1 MINYYKYLSPIVAEQ
16 LKSLIGQTLI
26 SVQAPQITT
35 SPLEKA
41 EEYIAPWIC
50 IALQEDQKR
59 QYLNLCEERC
69 ETATEYDYHQ
79 LKLFLSDKAVNVSSL
94 FPFEKFDVSY
104 LPVSLMV
111 WKRIQ
116 AVKVFRI
123 FIDSAKENIQ
133 SDCIIRFDL
142 SDEKSVLIYPESY
155 GKFVSTGM
163 VTVVL
168 GGNNIDFPDSLK
180 IPAFVDRP
188 FRIEEILAI

>member
-1 MINYYKYLSPIVAEQ
+1 
-16 LKSLIGQTLI
+16 
-26 SVQAPQITT
+26 
-35 SPLEKA
+35 
-41 EEYIAPWIC
+41 
-50 IALQEDQKR
+50 
-59 QYLNLCEERC
+59 
-69 ETATEYDYHQ
+69 
-79 LKLFLSDKAVNVSSL
+79 
-94 FPFEKFDVSY
+94 
-104 LPVSLMV
+104 MV

-168 GGNNIDFPDSLK
+168 GGNDIDFPDSLK